1 MPSGVA
7 TISYFSLSL
16 VFIADEMKSSKL
28 AIKQLSFL
36 WSSCQVM
43 IFFFFWASGMGCVA
57 QCQSLPEGPNGGA
70 SLQQA
75 PLCSQWETFQR
86 HCAFLSQTLPE
97 PESSVSTKF
106 YCTNKC
112 KFLGKLPDLVP
123 SSLIRGLLSQFP
135 YLRFAEY
142 VPAMPHVECPSK
154 GLCKNICEPPVWDI
168 SLMVLIPYWTANVIS
183 LGLVQNLVMWK
194 LNWKEIMRKNL
205 NHSLQVN
212 SNSRPKRGCEQNQI
226 NQLTF

>member
-1 MPSGVA
+1 
-7 TISYFSLSL
+7 
-16 VFIADEMKSSKL
+16 
-28 AIKQLSFL
+28 
-36 WSSCQVM
+36 
-43 IFFFFWASGMGCVA
+43 MGCVA

-154 GLCKNICEPPVWDI
+154 GLCKNICEPPVSDT
-168 SLMVLIPYWTANVIS
+168 S
-183 LGLVQNLVMWK
+183 
-194 LNWKEIMRKNL
+194 
-205 NHSLQVN
+205 H
-212 SNSRPKRGCEQNQI
+212 
-226 NQLTF
+226 